1 MRSDET
7 IKIKC
12 DGTANKA
19 DHFTKILPL
28 NAFKTEED
36 ELMPM
41 YDLTLE

>member
-12 DGTANKA
+12 DGTANRA
-19 DHFTKILPL
+19 DHFTRILPL
-28 NAFKTEED
+28 NTFKTEED